1 MGAHR
6 EGEEMAAS
14 RVRDGVLELAHAVD
28 LSARVSSVFPM
39 NGGSFFRLNVKDESV
54 GDDLLERI
62 RMTWPLVSASR
73 SVNDLDGGVTVG
85 VLVPERRV
93 AWKNSLEMARGGVVY
108 SVVGFVSKCVFASAV
123 LVFLYGTLEK
133 LR

>member
-1 MGAHR
+1 
-6 EGEEMAAS
+6 MAAS

-39 NGGSFFRLNVKDESV
+39 TGGSFFRLNVMDEAV
-54 GDDLLERI
+54 GDEILERI
-62 RMTWPLVSASR
+62 RAAWPLVSASR

-85 VLVPERRV
+85 VLVPERRA
-93 AWKNSLEMARGGVVY
+93 AWKVALERARGGAIY
-108 SVVGFVSKCVFASAV
+108 SLTGWASRCVLASAV

-133 LR
+133 LK

>member
-1 MGAHR
+1 MS
-6 EGEEMAAS
+6 AS

-39 NGGSFFRLNVKDESV
+39 QGGSFFRLNVKDESV
-54 GDDLLERI
+54 GDELLERI
-62 RMTWPLVSASR
+62 RMIWPLVSASR
-73 SVNDLDGGVTVG
+73 SINDLDGGVTVG
-85 VLVPERRV
+85 VLVPERKV
-93 AWKNSLEMARGGVVY
+93 AWKNSLEMARGGVLY
-108 SVVGFVSKCVFASAV
+108 ALVGFVSKCVLASAV

>member
-1 MGAHR
+1 
-6 EGEEMAAS
+6 MAAS

-28 LSARVSSVFPM
+28 ISARVSSVFPM
-39 NGGSFFRLNVKDESV
+39 TGGSFFRLNVKDESV

-62 RMTWPLVSASR
+62 RTTWPLVSASR

-85 VLVPERRV
+85 VLVPERKV
-93 AWKNSLEMARGGVVY
+93 AWKNSLDMARACVLY
-108 SVVGFVSKCVFASAV
+108 SVVGFVSKCVLASAV

>member
-1 MGAHR
+1 
-6 EGEEMAAS
+6 MAAS
-14 RVRDGVLELAHAVD
+14 RVRDGVLELAHGVD
-28 LSARVSSVFPM
+28 LTARVSSVFPM
-39 NGGSFFRLNVKDESV
+39 NGGSFFRLNVRDESV

-62 RMTWPLVSASR
+62 RATWPLVSASR

-85 VLVPERRV
+85 VLVPERKV
-93 AWKNSLEMARGGVVY
+93 AWKSSLEMAKGNVLY
-108 SVVGFVSKCVFASAV
+108 SLVGFVSKCVLASAV